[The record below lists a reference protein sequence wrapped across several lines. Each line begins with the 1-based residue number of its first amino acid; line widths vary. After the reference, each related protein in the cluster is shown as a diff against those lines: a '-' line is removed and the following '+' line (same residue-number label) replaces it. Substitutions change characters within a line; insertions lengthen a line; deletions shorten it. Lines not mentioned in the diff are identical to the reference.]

1 MNKIHLCETY
11 KYCTHSPNLI
21 QPYYWCSWY
30 GKEVRIP
37 IERCNEITLK
47 TNQKGIKMKTFE
59 VTLTI
64 EASDCTT
71 VEDICKSLE
80 ENSSLIE
87 FDLSEGNITDINVSE
102 LEFE

>member
-1 MNKIHLCETY
+1 
-11 KYCTHSPNLI
+11 
-21 QPYYWCSWY
+21 
-30 GKEVRIP
+30 
-37 IERCNEITLK
+37 
-47 TNQKGIKMKTFE
+47 MKTFE

-71 VEDICKSLE
+71 TVEDVCKSLE

>member
-1 MNKIHLCETY
+1 
-11 KYCTHSPNLI
+11 
-21 QPYYWCSWY
+21 
-30 GKEVRIP
+30 
-37 IERCNEITLK
+37 
-47 TNQKGIKMKTFE
+47 MKTFE

-71 VEDICKSLE
+71 VEDVCKSLE

-87 FDLSEGNITDINVSE
+87 LDLSEGNITYINVSE

>member
-1 MNKIHLCETY
+1 
-11 KYCTHSPNLI
+11 
-21 QPYYWCSWY
+21 
-30 GKEVRIP
+30 
-37 IERCNEITLK
+37 
-47 TNQKGIKMKTFE
+47 MKTFE

-71 VEDICKSLE
+71 VEDVCKSLE

-87 FDLSEGNITDINVSE
+87 LDLSEGKNITYINVSE